1 MNVPTQLH
9 RGHFDL
15 PDKTRFDLQDAIT
28 VNTHKVAEYTARGV
42 KELNAYRH
50 NCTNY
55 DSVVEDIERGAFPFL
70 SPQQHP
76 NAIDCVWAQ
85 ANYRIREV
93 QLDQKKGKLKSVSQ
107 QKNDALDKEK
117 LALRRLENRD
127 EEYAALYREYEKVKM
142 QRNSYS
148 RSNGQLKRRNRE
160 LRAERD
166 KANRTIDRLRKK
178 LANLT
183 R

>member
-1 MNVPTQLH
+1 MYQPTQEH

-28 VNTHKVAEYTARGV
+28 VNTAKVIEYTA
-42 KELNAYRH
+42 KNAKMKDLRH
-50 NCTNY
+50 GCTNY
-55 DSVVEDIERGAFPFL
+55 DSVVKDIERGAFPFL
-70 SPQQHP
+70 SPRQHP

-85 ANYRIREV
+85 ANFRIREV
-93 QLDQKKGKLKSVSQ
+93 QLDQKKEKLKTVSQ
-107 QKNDALDKEK
+107 QKNDALDQVKH
-117 LALRRLENRD
+117 AHRRLENRD

-142 QRNSYS
+142 QRNSYA

-160 LRAERD
+160 WKLEVEKRD
-166 KANRTIDRLRKK
+166 RTIDRLLKK

-183 R
+183 K

>member
-1 MNVPTQLH
+1 MYQPTQEH

-28 VNTHKVAEYTARGV
+28 VNTKKVMELTAKKAEM
-42 KELNAYRH
+42 KDLRH
-50 NCTNY
+50 GCTNY
-55 DSVVEDIERGAFPFL
+55 DSVVKDIERGASPFL
-70 SPQQHP
+70 SPPQHP

-85 ANYRIREV
+85 ANFRIREV
-93 QLDQKKGKLKSVSQ
+93 QLDQKKDKLKAVSQ
-107 QKNDALDKEK
+107 EKNDALDTKNH
-117 LALRRLENRD
+117 ALHRLENRD

-142 QRNSYS
+142 QRNSCS

-160 LRAERD
+160 LKNELES
-166 KANRTIDRLRKK
+166 KNRSIDRLRKK

-183 R
+183 N